1 MISIRTSLYLFVLIL
16 CSFVC
21 SSCEHRELTDPR
33 DIHLIRVYLDE
44 DIKNV
49 TYGYYDETLE
59 HPEFKKP
66 LNMHAALA
74 SAKTGEV
81 VYGGLLRN
89 QGSDR
94 HGNYIEGYVKAEPGE
109 YHLLIYQLGSSL
121 TNVRGMNNYYDMQ
134 AYTSMVS
141 QRVLGLLSET
151 SKVLDRES
159 IVGEPEHI
167 LVSRYD
173 NLTIHPSE
181 ELDTLKTLTG
191 EHFRASTIAKSYYL
205 QLRIKGVKW
214 INTAA
219 AVLSGMAGS
228 YRLCEEDGMIRTD
241 PVNLFFYMKHDGGEI
256 ITYDENSTSILYA
269 TFTTFGKIPDKISEL
284 TLNFE
289 FTKSD
294 ESTQVERIDITEA
307 FSTPL
312 AIEEQWI
319 LLDKEITIT
328 KPVGSGGM
336 DPGVEGWNEENA
348 DLYM

>member
-1 MISIRTSLYLFVLIL
+1 MYFIIFAAAVVLN
-16 CSFVC
+16 
-21 SSCEHRELTDPR
+21 SCEHRELTDPK
-33 DIHLIRVYLDE
+33 DVHVIRVYLDE
-44 DIKNV
+44 EIRNV
-49 TYGYYDETLE
+49 TFGFYEESYE
-59 HPEFKKP
+59 HPEFKRP

-74 SAKTGEV
+74 DAKTGEV

-94 HGNYIEGYVKAEPGE
+94 NGNYIEGYVKAEPGE
-109 YHLLIYQLGSSL
+109 YHLLVYQLGSSL
-121 TNVRGMNNYYDMQ
+121 TNIRGLNNYYDMQ
-134 AYTSMVS
+134 AYTSTVS

-151 SKVLDRES
+151 SKAMDTKS
-159 IVGEPEHI
+159 IVEEPEHI
-167 LVSRYD
+167 LVTRYD

-181 ELDTLKTLTG
+181 VLDTLKTLTG

-228 YRLCEEDGMIRTD
+228 YRLCEDEGMIVTD
-241 PVNLFFYMKHDGGEI
+241 PVNLFFYMNHDGGEI
-256 ITYDENSTSILYA
+256 ATYNENSTSVLYT
-269 TFTTFGKIPDKISEL
+269 TFTTFGKIPDNISEL

-294 ESTQVERIDITEA
+294 ESTQIEKIDITEA
-307 FSTPL
+307 FNTPM
-312 AIEEQWI
+312 AIENQWI

-336 DPGVEGWNEENA
+336 EPGVEGWNEKNA